1 VEDLKKT
8 ITAFLATLAI
18 LVALV
23 LLFAS
28 ATGGL

>member
-1 VEDLKKT
+1 MEDLKKT
-8 ITAFLATLAI
+8 IIAFLATLAV
-18 LVALV
+18 LSALV